1 MAGPSIKFKKLLF
14 TYEQHDRG
22 QILFKLSNWLMKQQS
37 EDPQAGRLSSIMQM
51 LCNSNGYKTKA
62 DFTNDSDWIMMQSYD
77 TCVSLEAI
85 VKAKL
90 AIPVKKIKEEKK
102 PKQKQEEQKEQ
113 KEQKEPKEQRKA
125 IPKKIRGEAW
135 RMAFGD
141 SMKGQCYC
149 CKKELDAF
157 DTWHAGHI
165 IAVSNGGKDIAS
177 NLRPTCG
184 SCNLSMGTENMDD
197 FKARCYPDM

>member
-1 MAGPSIKFKKLLF
+1 
-14 TYEQHDRG
+14 
-22 QILFKLSNWLMKQQS
+22 
-37 EDPQAGRLSSIMQM
+37 
-51 LCNSNGYKTKA
+51 
-62 DFTNDSDWIMMQSYD
+62 
-77 TCVSLEAI
+77 
-85 VKAKL
+85 
-90 AIPVKKIKEEKK
+90 
-102 PKQKQEEQKEQ
+102 
-113 KEQKEPKEQRKA
+113 
-125 IPKKIRGEAW
+125 
-135 RMAFGD
+135 MAFGD

>member
-37 EDPQAGRLSSIMQM
+37 EDPQAGRLSSTMQM

-62 DFTNDSDWIMMQSYD
+62 EFTNDSDWIMMQSYD

-113 KEQKEPKEQRKA
+113 KEQKEPKEPRKA
-125 IPKKIRGEAW
+125 IPKRIRGEAW
-135 RMAFGD
+135 ALAFGD
-141 SMKGQCYC
+141 SMKGPCYC
-149 CKKELDAF
+149 CKKELHAF

-165 IAVSNGGKDIAS
+165 ISHSNGGKDDVS
-177 NLRPTCG
+177 NLRPTCS

-197 FKARCYPDM
+197 FKLRCYP

>member
-14 TYEQHDRG
+14 TYEQRDRD
-22 QILFKLSNWLMKQQS
+22 QILFKLSNWLMTQHS
-37 EDPQAGRLSSIMQM
+37 EDPQAAALSSTMQM
-51 LCNSNGYKTKA
+51 LCNSNGYKPKS
-62 DFTNDSDWIMMQSYD
+62 DFMNDSEWLMMRSYD

-90 AIPVKKIKEEKK
+90 AIPDKEKK
-102 PKQKQEEQKEQ
+102 PKPKEPEEKEE
-113 KEQKEPKEQRKA
+113 KSKEPKEPKEPRKA

-135 RMAFGD
+135 RIAFGD

-165 IAVSNGGKDIAS
+165 IASCNGGKDIAT

-197 FKARCYPDM
+197 FKARCYPA